1 MEMRIGETFEFKAKS
16 YVAREGEGCKGCAFL
31 NEDCNCNARRY
42 TDFIGKCSPSE
53 RTDHKS
59 VIFVEVDEEG
69 KDKSSSIEEDS
80 RKETKSIL
88 EEAIEILNGSRQCDY
103 GDPAESFKRI
113 AQLANLMSNSN
124 DFTPVKCCIVMIA
137 SKLTRESHKHK
148 RDNLV
153 DLCGYGAIMN
163 RIIESQTKER

>member
-1 MEMRIGETFEFKAKS
+1 MERKIGETFYYEGKK
-16 YVAREGEGCKGCAFL
+16 YVTREKYGCEGCAFVEEYCST
-31 NEDCNCNARRY
+31 NMHD
-42 TDFIGKCSPSE
+42 DFIGECDPDL
-53 RTDHKS
+53 RADHKS
-59 VIFVEVDEEG
+59 VIFVEVNKESEDG
-69 KDKSSSIEEDS
+69 STAIEEDS
-80 RKETKSIL
+80 QKEAKSIL

-103 GDPAESFKRI
+103 GDPVESFKRI

-163 RIIESQTKER
+163 RIIESETKE

>member
-1 MEMRIGETFEFKAKS
+1 MERGIGEIFEFEGKT
-16 YVAREGEGCKGCAFL
+16 YVARVGEGCKYCAFE
-31 NEDCNCNARRY
+31 NEDCCSAIRSK
-42 TDFIGKCSPSE
+42 FIGECAPTL
-53 RTDHKS
+53 RADDNP

-69 KDKSSSIEEDS
+69 KDKSSYIEEDS

-103 GDPAESFKRI
+103 GDPVESFKRI

-124 DFTPVKCCIVMIA
+124 DFTPIKCCIVLMA
-137 SKLTRESHKHK
+137 TKLTRESKVHK

-153 DLCGYGAIMN
+153 DLAGYGCIKQLL
-163 RIIESQTKER
+163 EEDKENG

>member
-1 MEMRIGETFEFKAKS
+1 MERKIGETFKFKGKS

-31 NEDCNCNARRY
+31 SEDCNARIH

-59 VIFVEVDEEG
+59 VIFVEVDEDG
-69 KDKSSSIEEDS
+69 KDKTSSIEEGS

-103 GDPAESFKRI
+103 GDPVESFKRI

-124 DFTPVKCCIVMIA
+124 DFTPVKCCIVLMA
-137 SKLTRESHKHK
+137 TKLTRESKVHK

-153 DLCGYGAIMN
+153 DLAGYGCIKQFL
-163 RIIESQTKER
+163 EEDKENG

>member
-1 MEMRIGETFEFKAKS
+1 MERKIGETFEFKGKS
-16 YVAREGEGCKGCAFL
+16 YVAREGESCEGCAFKD
-31 NEDCNCNARRY
+31 ENCNVMTHTY
-42 TDFIGKCSPSE
+42 FLGECTTSE
-53 RTDHKS
+53 RTDHNS
-59 VIFVEVDEEG
+59 VIFVEVDKEG
-69 KDKSSSIEEDS
+69 KDGSPSIEEDS

-88 EEAIEILNGSRQCDY
+88 EEAIDILNGSRQCDY
-103 GDPAESFKRI
+103 GDPVESFKRI

-163 RIIESQTKER
+163 RIIESETKE

>member
-16 YVAREGEGCKGCAFL
+16 YVVREGEGCKGCVFL
-31 NEDCNCNARRY
+31 NGHCNARRY

-59 VIFVEVDEEG
+59 VIFVEVDEDG
-69 KDKSSSIEEDS
+69 KDKTSSIEEGS
-80 RKETKSIL
+80 RKETKPIL

-103 GDPAESFKRI
+103 GDPVESFKRI
-113 AQLANLMSNSN
+113 AQLSNLMSNSN
-124 DFTPVKCCIVMIA
+124 DFTPIKCCIVLMA
-137 SKLTRESHKHK
+137 TKLTRESKVHK

-153 DLCGYGAIMN
+153 DLAGYGCIKQLL
-163 RIIESQTKER
+163 EEDKENE

>member
-1 MEMRIGETFEFKAKS
+1 MRIGETFEFKGKTYVTQEGKS
-16 YVAREGEGCKGCAFL
+16 CKGCAF
-31 NEDCNCNARRY
+31 EDENCGTKIHA
-42 TDFIGKCSPSE
+42 DFIGECCQSE
-53 RTDHKS
+53 RTDHKP

-69 KDKSSSIEEDS
+69 EDRRPAIEEGS

-103 GDPAESFKRI
+103 GDPVESFKRI

-124 DFTPVKCCIVMIA
+124 DFTPVKCCIVLMA
-137 SKLTRESHKHK
+137 TKLTRESHKHK

-163 RIIESQTKER
+163 RIIESETKE

>member
-1 MEMRIGETFEFKAKS
+1 MERKIGETFEFEGKT
-16 YVAREGEGCKGCAFL
+16 YVARVGKGCEGCAFKY
-31 NEDCNCNARRY
+31 EDCSVGKLSNC
-42 TDFIGKCSPSE
+42 IGECCPSS
-53 RTDHKS
+53 RKDHKS
-59 VIFVEVDEEG
+59 VIFVEVEER

-103 GDPAESFKRI
+103 GDPVESFKRI

-124 DFTPVKCCIVMIA
+124 DFTPVKCCIVLMA
-137 SKLTRESHKHK
+137 TKLTRESHKHK

-163 RIIESQTKER
+163 RIIESETKE

>member
-1 MEMRIGETFEFKAKS
+1 MEREIGETFEFEGKT
-16 YVAREGEGCKGCAFL
+16 YVARVGEGCKNCAFE
-31 NEDCNCNARRY
+31 NEDCCSAIRAK
-42 TDFIGKCSPSE
+42 FIGECAPTL
-53 RTDHKS
+53 RADDNP

-103 GDPAESFKRI
+103 GDPVESFKRI

-124 DFTPVKCCIVMIA
+124 DFTPVKCCIVLMA
-137 SKLTRESHKHK
+137 TKLTRESNAHK
-148 RDNLV
+148 RDNIV
-153 DLCGYGAIMN
+153 DLAGYGYILQLL
-163 RIIESQTKER
+163 EEDKENE

>member
-1 MEMRIGETFEFKAKS
+1 MERKIGETFEF
-16 YVAREGEGCKGCAFL
+16 EGKTYATRVGKGCKKCAFI
-31 NEDCNCNARRY
+31 DANCTTKVYFNVV
-42 TDFIGKCSPSE
+42 GECCQSE
-53 RTDHKS
+53 RTDHKP
-59 VIFVEVDEEG
+59 VIFVEVEEG
-69 KDKSSSIEEDS
+69 KDKSSSIKECN

-88 EEAIEILNGSRQCDY
+88 EEAIEIVNGSRKTDY
-103 GDPAESFKRI
+103 GDPVESFKRI
-113 AQLANLMSNSN
+113 AQMANLMSNSN

-163 RIIESQTKER
+163 RIIESETKEK